1 MEPRL
6 AGAWLLSFAVVAAT
20 PATLEMQER
29 VDLTGEWTLNAELSG
44 QATERSR
51 DERVGPGRRSPV
63 GGSGMPIGG
72 MGGGRAPGGMG
83 GGSAGG
89 GGNTEEIAKARE
101 ATRLAMLTPARLTI
115 VAAANGFTVTDE
127 DGVSQKWI
135 PDGKTTK
142 SESGALTVETKV
154 KWDDRSLVVERKFEG
169 GVKVTDRYTVTG
181 APRQLVIASRI
192 ENSRIPGERDRTLQ
206 RVYDSKTK

>member
-1 MEPRL
+1 MGWRL
-6 AGAWLLSFAVVAAT
+6 AGAWLVSFSVVTAT
-20 PATLEMQER
+20 PGTLVMQQR

-51 DERVGPGRRSPV
+51 DERAAPGRRSPV

-72 MGGGRAPGGMG
+72 TGGGRAPGGMG
-83 GGSAGG
+83 GGYG

-101 ATRLAMLTPARLTI
+101 AIRLAMLTPARLTI

-135 PDGKTTK
+135 PDGRTTK

-181 APRQLVIASRI
+181 APRQLVIASKI
-192 ENSRIPGERDRTLQ
+192 ENSRIPGERDRTFQ